1 MLTGR
6 GPVVVAA
13 GGLRIAGRQ
22 SGVDP
27 ADRDLELQAVS
38 PVVVPASAPSEART
52 EDGFVWRRVWLAP
65 ERLVAEFPGHAL
77 VEVRD
82 RDGAVTVDRA
92 LAADLEEHLVLDH
105 VLPLVLAR
113 RGELVLH
120 GAVVSRGGRA
130 AVLTGPTGSGK
141 STMTAWTGQNGWEV
155 GGDDGAVIRCTDP
168 LTVEPT
174 YPTVRLLPDATA
186 LLRMPPDTGTE
197 AAGKRRLDGFASRAF
212 RTTPAELT
220 LVAVVN
226 AVGADQP
233 SQLRRLGG
241 VTAHAAL
248 FGNTFHA
255 SLGRGPLLTGVVD
268 RLATVATAVPVVVL
282 DVPRGRDG
290 LAAAEAVLRQAVGL
304 HRDAAVADP

>member
-1 MLTGR
+1 MLTGG

-13 GGLRIAGRQ
+13 GGLRIAGRK
-22 SGVDP
+22 SGVDV
-27 ADRDLELQAVS
+27 AHRDLELQAVC
-38 PVVVPASAPSEART
+38 PVTIPTSAPSEART

-65 ERLVAEFPGHAL
+65 DRLVADFPGHAL

-82 RDGAVTVDRA
+82 SDGAVTVDRE

-120 GAVVSRGGRA
+120 GAVVSRDGHA

-141 STMTAWTGQNGWEV
+141 STLTAWVGHHGWDV
-155 GGDDGAVIRCTDP
+155 GGDDGAVIHFTSP
-168 LTVEPT
+168 LAVEPT

-186 LLRMPPDTGTE
+186 LLGMPSGAGTE
-197 AAGKRRLDGFASRAF
+197 AAGKRRLGELASRAF
-212 RTTPAELT
+212 RTTPTELA

-226 AVGADQP
+226 AVEADQP
-233 SQLRRLGG
+233 SRLTRLGG
-241 VTAHAAL
+241 VAAHAAL

-255 SLGRGPLLTGVVD
+255 ELARGPLLTGVVD
-268 RLATVATAVPVVVL
+268 RLADVATAVPVVVL

-290 LAAAEAVLRQAVGL
+290 LAAAEAVLSQAVGL
-304 HRDAAVADP
+304 CRDVAVADG